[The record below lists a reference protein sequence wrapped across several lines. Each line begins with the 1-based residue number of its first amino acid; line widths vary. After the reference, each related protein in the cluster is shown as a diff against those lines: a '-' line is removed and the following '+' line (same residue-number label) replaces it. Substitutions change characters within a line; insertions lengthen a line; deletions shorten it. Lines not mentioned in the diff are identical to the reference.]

1 MWQTSDG
8 VYFIPPAP
16 EILELS
22 KPEQNSLSKDNDL
35 ADTYLLNLLWSYV
48 SIQQLCKNIQFITD
62 LDYVFL
68 CKNITEIQETWGKHY
83 SSYQDVPR

>member
-35 ADTYLLNLLWSYV
+35 ADIIKSAMELRFNTAAL
-48 SIQQLCKNIQFITD
+48 
-62 LDYVFL
+62 
-68 CKNITEIQETWGKHY
+68 
-83 SSYQDVPR
+83 

>member
-68 CKNITEIQETWGKHY
+68 CKHITEIQETWGN
-83 SSYQDVPR
+83 VLAL